1 MAHDTKSMA
10 EKIWEA
16 ARDRFPVL
24 SPEEQRAGIVILRE
38 LSHGE
43 AVTRTQVARALGTP
57 AHAAEALLGCSALSA
72 FILADEAGRI
82 QSFLGLSVTPTHHH
96 LRVGER
102 RLWAWCAFDALFL
115 PELLGES
122 ATIESR
128 DPESGQL
135 VRLTV
140 TPDHVGAS
148 EPDGIAVSMMRP
160 EAWDISSA
168 ERIMASACHFIFFF
182 ASHTSGMRWQAAHPE
197 TVLLTLDESVML
209 AKRQN
214 ARLFGDQARTR
225 GSNAPAG

>member
-1 MAHDTKSMA
+1 MAHDTISMA

-24 SPEEQRAGIVILRE
+24 SPEEQHAGIVILRE
-38 LSHGE
+38 LSRGE
-43 AVTRTQVARALGTP
+43 AVTLTQVARTLGAP
-57 AHAAEALLGCSALSA
+57 ADTAEALLGGSALSP
-72 FILADEAGRI
+72 FILTDEAGRI
-82 QSFLGLSVTPTHHH
+82 QSFLGLSVTPTHHC
-96 LRVGER
+96 LRVGGR
-102 RLWAWCAFDALFL
+102 QLWAWCASDTLFL

-140 TPDHVGAS
+140 TPDGVGVS
-148 EPDGIAVSMMRP
+148 EPDGIAVSMMP
-160 EAWDISSA
+160 PQAWDIFSA

-182 ASHTSGMRWQAAHPE
+182 ASPASGKRWQAAHPE
-197 TVLLTLDESVML
+197 TALLTLDESVML

-214 ARLFGDQARTR
+214 AWLFGSQAGTC
-225 GSNAPAG
+225 GSSASAG